1 MSRHRKAQPEL
12 RPVYVRPEQDKR
24 DRAAAR
30 AFNAAAFTGTRHRP
44 APGEFDP
51 LHLRQGM
58 RATEVQNRAGW
69 VVSNPLLDQT
79 LVRNPWLDAS
89 LPGYGRL
96 RMVYRSRFC
105 DLVCLPGTLAVIKA
119 RIQAERSAAMPAP
132 VVAVDDADGLDV
144 DQLELFA

>member
-1 MSRHRKAQPEL
+1 
-12 RPVYVRPEQDKR
+12 
-24 DRAAAR
+24 
-30 AFNAAAFTGTRHRP
+30 
-44 APGEFDP
+44 
-51 LHLRQGM
+51 M

-89 LPGYGRL
+89 LPGYGWL

-105 DLVCLPGTLAVIKA
+105 DLVCMPGTLAVIEA
-119 RIQAERSAAMPAP
+119 RVQAERSAAMPAP
-132 VVAVDDADGLDV
+132 VASVEVEL

>member
-12 RPVYVRPEQDKR
+12 RPVYAQPKLDRR

-30 AFNAAAFTGTRHRP
+30 AFREAAFTGARHRP
-44 APGEFDP
+44 APGDFDP

-58 RATEVQNRAGW
+58 RANEVQQRAGW

-79 LVRNPWLDAS
+79 LVRNPGLDAS
-89 LPGYGRL
+89 LPGYGWL

-105 DLVCLPGTLAVIKA
+105 DLVCLPGTLAAIEKQVP
-119 RIQAERSAAMPAP
+119 AERSAAMPAP
-132 VVAVDDADGLDV
+132 AASAVTAVEV
-144 DQLELFA
+144 DQMEMFA

>member
-1 MSRHRKAQPEL
+1 MSRPRKAQPEL
-12 RPVYVRPEQDKR
+12 RPVYVRPEQDRR

-30 AFNAAAFTGTRHRP
+30 AFSAAAFTGTRHRP
-44 APGEFDP
+44 APGDFDP

-58 RATEVQNRAGW
+58 RANEAQQRAGW

-89 LPGYGRL
+89 LPGYGWL

-105 DLVCLPGTLAVIKA
+105 DLVCLPGTLAVIEA
-119 RIQAERSAAMPAP
+119 RVQDDRSAAMPVP
-132 VVAVDDADGLDV
+132 VASVEVEL